1 MACAHD
7 QRGSDRIWG
16 EDSILG
22 ECQEKKQWFPLSTG
36 ILNDGRDM
44 SMPSGPFGEKRS
56 ADLIGEAIMPA
67 KFATGKITEE
77 LKEPFG
83 KVRSGTAGAKARA
96 KKLAQEER
104 TAIAQKAAAR
114 RSG

>member
-67 KFATGKITEE
+67 KFATDKITEE

-96 KKLAQEER
+96 KKLAQE
-104 TAIAQKAAAR
+104 
-114 RSG
+114 